1 MKDTVPLLCCE
12 GFSVIV
18 MCRRVQCFVMLLS
31 YFGGY
36 IFIFMLQRYS
46 VIVIL
51 RKIHCSLPLCDD
63 GYSFTYLFM
72 RVQCFVMLLRVYT
85 ISKLK

>member
-1 MKDTVPLLCCE
+1 MKDTVLLLCCE

-36 IFIFMLQRYS
+36 IFIFMLKRYS

-51 RKIHCSLPLCDD
+51 WRINC
-63 GYSFTYLFM
+63 
-72 RVQCFVMLLRVYT
+72 
-85 ISKLK
+85 